1 MMNKLDIVYTNNNI
15 LGYLD
20 GQTYVSYNNDEKN
33 KLLDNIKNE
42 VKTKDK
48 NRKLSSLIIGL
59 TLLVA
64 TIILAILM
72 ITKVIYL
79 GDSQWFNF
87 TIIIAGE
94 VLLWIILYFLLGL
107 IFYKKIAINFHFKSS
122 KLANINSC
130 VMYASSNY
138 AKYFDKYSKY
148 LKNTSFYIDENKKK
162 LVLFG
167 IKKPVGYSSF
177 IFNGSISC
185 NIPYFYLTI
194 NTQKFLFLPGFV
206 VLVDKNNS
214 DVIANSEFKVIYK
227 EKTYHLYKNDTL
239 INSFYSD
246 SEFDINFFNFKY
258 DQIA

>member
-1 MMNKLDIVYTNNNI
+1 
-15 LGYLD
+15 
-20 GQTYVSYNNDEKN
+20 
-33 KLLDNIKNE
+33 
-42 VKTKDK
+42 
-48 NRKLSSLIIGL
+48 
-59 TLLVA
+59 
-64 TIILAILM
+64 
-72 ITKVIYL
+72 
-79 GDSQWFNF
+79 
-87 TIIIAGE
+87 
-94 VLLWIILYFLLGL
+94 
-107 IFYKKIAINFHFKSS
+107 
-122 KLANINSC
+122 
-130 VMYASSNY
+130 MYASSNY

-148 LKNTSFYIDENKKK
+148 LKNTSIYIDENKKK

-214 DVIANSEFKVIYK
+214 DIIANSEFKVVYK

-258 DQIA
+258 DQIAK